1 MYGVCLLC
9 PLYLLL
15 VYSERILGGRKDSVF
30 IRRGSRINT
39 DRFPNRLRKAQLLR
53 GRGMLPRRVSNARKL
68 KEKNCPNH
76 FPAIQH
82 RKILLLL
89 LLLFYYIRYTSV
101 IASDFLSQHPSS
113 GIYKLRVVYIFPQG

>member
-39 DRFPNRLRKAQLLR
+39 DGFPNRLRKAQTF
-53 GRGMLPRRVSNARKL
+53 
-68 KEKNCPNH
+68 KEKGHAP
-76 FPAIQH
+76 PE
-82 RKILLLL
+82 
-89 LLLFYYIRYTSV
+89 
-101 IASDFLSQHPSS
+101 
-113 GIYKLRVVYIFPQG
+113 GI